1 MKTYI
6 QLSNHELKIQM
17 TDERENESP
26 ALLEWAEVEEYIQR
40 ASDAFES
47 YRQYPVPQR
56 MDFLRQIGREIDTIR
71 TDLIEVSQRETHL
84 PEGRLRGEID
94 RTINQINLFAGV
106 LAEGSW
112 VNAIID
118 TADPQRTPIP
128 KPDIRQMQLPIGPV
142 CVYGASNFPFAFS
155 VAGGDT
161 ISALAAGCPVLYKVH
176 EGHPQ
181 TSLLVGGCIERAA
194 RQTGMPIGV
203 FTLLMVARDVG
214 IQVVTHPLITAVAFT
229 GSFAGGKALY
239 DAAAKRSVPIPVYA
253 EMGSINPVFLLPD
266 RLKLHAEATATGLV
280 ASNTLG
286 AGQFCTNPGLMVLLQ
301 SPDTEHFLS
310 LYGKQLAEQTCHAM
324 LTPGIYRAYTMGVE
338 RLKSMGTLSLL
349 GEGKKSELAEV
360 AVPVAFRVSGSDFLR
375 DKTLREEY
383 FGPASIHVVAD
394 DEAQLVEIANVLDGQ
409 LTVGVWC
416 TDVDIDSFRVLFR
429 VLEHKAGRLVING
442 APTGVE
448 VCHAMVH
455 GGPFPATT
463 DARST
468 SVGTQAIYRFTR
480 PVSYQNY
487 PDRLLP
493 IELRNDNQPGI
504 WRKVDGELTR
514 KSI

>member
-1 MKTYI
+1 MVNQELMTTMADK
-6 QLSNHELKIQM
+6 HES
-17 TDERENESP
+17 ESP
-26 ALLEWAEVEEYIQR
+26 TLLEWAEVEKYIKR
-40 ASDAFES
+40 AKDAFEP
-47 YRQYPVPQR
+47 YRQSSVQQR
-56 MDFLRQIGREIDTIR
+56 IGFLRQIAHEISAIR
-71 TDLIEVSQRETHL
+71 TDLIETSHGETHL
-84 PEGRLRGEID
+84 PEGRLSGEID
-94 RTINQINLFAGV
+94 RTINQIHLFAGV
-106 LAEGSW
+106 LEEGSW

-118 TADPQRTPIP
+118 TADPQRAPVP
-128 KPDIRQMQLPIGPV
+128 KPDIRQMQRPLGPV

-161 ISALAAGCPVLYKVH
+161 ISALSAGCPVLYKVH

-194 RQTGMPIGV
+194 RQTGMPDGV
-203 FTLLMVARDVG
+203 FASLMVARDVG
-214 IQVVTHPLITAVAFT
+214 VQVVTHPSVTAVAFT
-229 GSFAGGKALY
+229 GSFLGGKALY
-239 DAAAKRSVPIPVYA
+239 DAAAKRPVPIPVYA

-266 RLKLHAEATATGLV
+266 RLKLHAEATAAALV
-280 ASNTLG
+280 ASNILG

-310 LYGKQLAEQTCHAM
+310 MYGKQLAEQTCHAM
-324 LTPGIYRAYTMGVE
+324 LTPGIHRAYSAGVE
-338 RLKSMGTLSLL
+338 RLKSMVELSTL
-349 GEGKKSELAEV
+349 GEGKKMESANA
-360 AVPVAFRVSGSDFLR
+360 AVPVAFRVSGSDFLGNSA
-375 DKTLREEY
+375 LQEEY
-383 FGPASIHVVAD
+383 FGPASIHVVAED
-394 DEAQLVEIANVLDGQ
+394 RAQLLEIAEALDGQ
-409 LTVGVWC
+409 LTCGVWC
-416 TDVDIDSFRVLFR
+416 TDTDIDSFGPLFQR
-429 VLEHKAGRLVING
+429 LEQKAGRLIING

-463 DARST
+463 DTRST

-493 IELRNDNQPGI
+493 AELRNGNEAGI

-514 KSI
+514 KSR